1 MELFH
6 DGHELLWVHD
16 IDDDQRITRLVSF
29 WPSANCSENKKEKD
43 EAGQENKSSI
53 VGAN

>member
-1 MELFH
+1 MI

-16 IDDDQRITRLVSF
+16 IDDDQRRTRLVSF
-29 WPSANCSENKKEKD
+29 RPSGNCSENKKEKD
-43 EAGQENKSSI
+43 KAGQENKSSI